1 MKTLSECRNMK
12 VIVLGCGN
20 IGSVATEDLA
30 NSMSSTE
37 VVVADK
43 NEGRAK
49 DVVKRIGMSNVTWI
63 QSDVASH
70 EELVDTLKGFD
81 LTMGFLPGNLG
92 YRLAEACIEA
102 HKDLVDV
109 SYMPE
114 NPMHLNEAAVRAGST
129 IVPDCG
135 LAPGI
140 SNVLVGHCAAAL
152 DEVEAVHIMVGGLPE
167 KPVPPL
173 GYVIT
178 WSPESLIDEYTRK
191 AAIVRRGQA
200 VEVEALSGVEE
211 VEFPNVG
218 KLEAFYTDGLRTLLY
233 TLKHVDDMWE
243 KTLRYPGHAE
253 KVKLLETLGFFSEAN
268 VNIEGADIQPRK
280 LTAKIFEQKLSN
292 RRQKDIVVLKVETR
306 GVKNNKEMTYVYDLL
321 DFYDKRRGVTAM
333 ARTTA
338 YPASIVAQ
346 LILKKALKEKGV
358 VPPERIGMDN
368 RLFRIFSENLES
380 HGININEEKKSPKLA
395 RAEMANA

>member
-63 QSDVASH
+63 QLDVASH
-70 EELVDTLKGFD
+70 EELVDTLRGFD

-102 HKDLVDV
+102 RKDLVDV

-114 NPMHLNEAAVRAGST
+114 NPMHLTETATHAGST

-140 SNVLVGHCAAAL
+140 SNVLVGHSAASL
-152 DEVEAVHIMVGGLPE
+152 DKVEAVHIMVGGLPE

-173 GYVIT
+173 GYVVT

-191 AAIVRRGQA
+191 AVIVRKGHV

-211 VEFPNVG
+211 IEFPNVG
-218 KLEAFYTDGLRTLLY
+218 KLEAFYTDGLRTLPC
-233 TLKHVDDMWE
+233 TLKNVDDMWE

-253 KVKLLETLGFFSEAN
+253 KVKLLKTLGFFSETNINVEGAN
-268 VNIEGADIQPRK
+268 VQPRK
-280 LTAKIFEQKLSN
+280 LTARIFEQRLSN
-292 RRQKDIVVLKVETR
+292 RRQKDIVALKVETR
-306 GVKNNKEMTYVYDLL
+306 GVKNKKKTTYTHSLL
-321 DFYDKRRGVTAM
+321 DFYDTTRRVTAM

-358 VPPERIGMDN
+358 VTPERIGMDN
-368 RLFRIFSENLES
+368 RLFRLFSENLES
-380 HGININEEKKSPKLA
+380 HGININEEKKVP
-395 RAEMANA
+395 

>member
-1 MKTLSECRNMK
+1 MKINSECTNMK
-12 VIVLGCGN
+12 VIVMGCGN
-20 IGSVATEDLA
+20 IGSVAAEDLA
-30 NSMSSTE
+30 KSLNSIE

-49 DVVKRIGMSNVTWI
+49 DVAKRMGMSNVSWI
-63 QSDVASH
+63 QSDVAKRH
-70 EELVDTLKGFD
+70 ELIDTLKGFD

-92 YRLAEACIEA
+92 YRLAESCIEA

-109 SYMPE
+109 SFMPE
-114 NPMHLNEAAVRAGST
+114 SPMQLNEAAVHAGST

-140 SNVLVGHCAAAL
+140 SNVLVGHSASEL
-152 DEVEAVHIMVGGLPE
+152 DKVDAVHIMVGGLPE
-167 KPVPPL
+167 KAIPPL

-191 AAIVRRGQA
+191 AWIVRKGRT
-200 VEVEALSGVEE
+200 VEVQALTGMEE
-211 VEFPNVG
+211 IEFPHVG

-233 TLKHVDDMWE
+233 TLKNVDDMWE

-253 KVKLLETLGFFSEAN
+253 KVKLLRTLGFFSEAK
-268 VNIEGADIQPRK
+268 VNIEGTIITPRK
-280 LTAKIFEQKLSN
+280 FTAKILEQKLSSKT
-292 RRQKDIVVLKVETR
+292 QKDIVAMKIETS
-306 GVKNNKEMTYVYDLL
+306 GTKDNKRTAYFYDLL
-321 DFYDKRRGVTAM
+321 DFCDKKRGITAM

-346 LILKKALKEKGV
+346 LILRKALKEKGV
-358 VPPERIGMDN
+358 VPPEKIGMDN
-368 RLFRIFSENLES
+368 RLFKMFSEGLNS
-380 HGININEEKKSPKLA
+380 RGISINEEKTVA
-395 RAEMANA
+395 